1 MKVSYC
7 GIGRVSFIADDGIY
21 VGEAHFQI
29 GDESLPA
36 SVLTKWHDLKIELR
50 IEGERTWTFE
60 KVQAELIAKAKP
72 LLSLG
77 SAHLDGATVASL
89 SQYNAQADAEEAA
102 ARDADIKA
110 ALR

>member
-21 VGEAHFQI
+21 VGEVHFQM

-50 IEGERTWTFE
+50 IEGDRSWTFE
-60 KVQAELIAKAKP
+60 KAQAELMAKAKA

-77 SAHLDGATVASL
+77 SAHLDGATIASL
-89 SQYNAQADAEEAA
+89 SQYNAQVDVEETA

-110 ALR
+110 VLR